1 MPGTSRQPGNSHQ
14 APVLRPDS
22 CCWQFGVT
30 PLLAPAMVA
39 VIGPVEPDPAATTLV
54 SVTFWI
60 ALNPD
65 PPLRNVRQGVVTVES
80 PVSLN

>member
-1 MPGTSRQPGNSHQ
+1 MIFVHKKHIRTYGPIIINS
-14 APVLRPDS
+14 PI
-22 CCWQFGVT
+22 
-30 PLLAPAMVA
+30 PLVPAMVA